1 MGSILFRT
9 STTIAAARAPAPT
22 AAGWANERR
31 RTGAGDPRGWV
42 VTDPTFAERS
52 VEERSDEAIPTATAT
67 VASLPRDDG

>member
-1 MGSILFRT
+1 
-9 STTIAAARAPAPT
+9 
-22 AAGWANERR
+22 
-31 RTGAGDPRGWV
+31 V